1 MLTTIIIF
9 FLAAVAA
16 TFVSQF
22 LSDRKDKRDTKPT
35 LIKNPQDWADRCFD
49 MLDDELKGLFVKFTT
64 SMNA

>member
-1 MLTTIIIF
+1 M
-9 FLAAVAA
+9 
-16 TFVSQF
+16 FVSQF